1 MRHAVLIVGLAAMYL
16 GPCQQG
22 PAEPAA
28 PHPRLVAAG
37 NLNNLY
43 VAVSGR
49 VGGVEGFSFWQRDAR
64 GMWHVGGFAQGAP
77 AAVTAWR
84 EDLLVFFPSGRWG
97 RFGLGQPAIEASPAP
112 AWTPAAACE
121 DGLAV
126 DAFGW
131 NVAGDPI
138 RARYEDG
145 QWTWGPLEVGI
156 ERGKVIDP
164 RAVRFGGRLYLVWR
178 EEMPALTGSA
188 PDYRLRFVYREK
200 DRWFGPI
207 ASRLRVAS
215 APHVASDGQ
224 TLACLFRKAAGAEGP
239 GQWTLATYATADE
252 DWHETGPVSGLPPD
266 AALALARSGH
276 GFFVVAQGRGGP
288 TVAPLDVAKA
298 AAGEFTPLEIAKK
311 DAAGDRT
318 DYSSLVF
325 LGLMALAFLLIL
337 ANWRRAVRAAAA
349 AVPRPAGPAADQ
361 APARVAAPVWR
372 RAAALGIDYALI
384 SLLMAPIILQFL
396 PDAAD
401 RILAAQ
407 ALTWQ
412 ELLTLHLVPRA
423 FIVAYFALAE
433 GMLGRTLGK
442 MLLGLEVRTDAGLP
456 ISWWQAIVRTLL
468 RLVDEL
474 PALYLLGL
482 LLVLA
487 GPRPQRLGDRLAHTM
502 VVMARPPATSGAG
515 RS

>member
-1 MRHAVLIVGLAAMYL
+1 MRHTVLIVGLAALYL
-16 GPCQQG
+16 GPCRPG

-43 VAVSGR
+43 VAVSD
-49 VGGVEGFSFWQRDAR
+49 GGGGAEGFSFWQRDAR
-64 GMWHVGGFAQGAP
+64 GMWHTGGFAQGTP
-77 AAVTAWR
+77 AAVAAWR

-97 RFGLGQPAIEASPAP
+97 RFGLGQPAIEPSPVP
-112 AWTPAAACE
+112 AWTPAAVCE
-121 DGLAV
+121 DGLAA

-131 NVAGDPI
+131 NAAGDPI

-156 ERGKVIDP
+156 ERDKVIDP
-164 RAVRFGGRLYLVWR
+164 QAVRFGGRLYLVWR

-215 APHVASDGQ
+215 APHVAADGQ
-224 TLACLFRKAAGAEGP
+224 TLACLFRKAAGAGAP

-252 DWHETGPVSGLPPD
+252 DWHETGPVSGLAPGV
-266 AALALARSGH
+266 ALALARSGRA
-276 GFFVVAQGRGGP
+276 FFVVAQGPGGP

-298 AAGEFTPLEIAKK
+298 AAGEFAPLAITPK
-311 DAAGDRT
+311 DAGDRT

-337 ANWRRAVRAAAA
+337 ANWRRAVRAAGQ
-349 AVPRPAGPAADQ
+349 RPAVPAADQ
-361 APARVAAPVWR
+361 APAMVAAPLWR
-372 RAAALGIDYALI
+372 RAAALGIDYVLI
-384 SLLMAPIILQFL
+384 SLLMAPVILRFL

-401 RILAAQ
+401 RILAGQ
-407 ALTWQ
+407 ALGWQ
-412 ELLTLHLVPRA
+412 ELLALHLVPRA
-423 FIVAYFALAE
+423 FIVVYFALAE
-433 GMLGRTLGK
+433 GTLGRTLGK
-442 MLLGLEVRTDAGLP
+442 MLLGLEVRTDSGLP

-482 LLVLA
+482 LLILV
-487 GPRPQRLGDRLAHTM
+487 GPRPQRLGDRLARTM
-502 VVMARPPATSGAG
+502 VVMARPPGSSGAG
-515 RS
+515 PS